1 MLRLIFYEIRKNYL
15 RRYILVSIV
24 LFVILNTCMIY
35 REYLI
40 GDGIFDSYFM
50 PHSNDTKK
58 DWEFY
63 HHMHKQLDGPLTTEK
78 AKFVYEE
85 YERLSSLTADGTYK
99 NKQFDNTYTGRIFN
113 DYVMITKYFYNPMKY
128 AANYENHIREA
139 VERAKENVDFY
150 SKYKNKLEL
159 AKSKYIVNHY
169 SGRKITV
176 FYDGKPWE
184 LLFNYRF
191 SDLLILFL
199 LLLGLV
205 PIYVN
210 EKETQMEDLILSSR
224 KGKTNMGMAKMLS
237 IVVYIAFLLL
247 IFSTL
252 NLATFRVLYR
262 LSGFEMPVYAIE
274 AYQYTPISIS
284 VGSFYI
290 LLQVIKLVG
299 FVAIG
304 SWLCF
309 LSTLFQRTLFPY
321 MLSFLLM
328 VGGIFTSGYY
338 ASIETGKTILSLLSP
353 FTLLKGHELL
363 MKLLGMN
370 IGNTFVLK
378 LTICLSIQLIL
389 SVLLYFMIRLFSTRG
404 KISRK
409 SLFLVKEGV

>member
-35 REYLI
+35 RGYLI
-40 GDGIFDSYFM
+40 GDGIMGYFM
-50 PHSNDTKK
+50 PHSNETKK

-63 HHMHKQLDGPLTTEK
+63 HRMHKQLDGPLTTEK
-78 AKFVYEE
+78 AKFVNEE
-85 YERLSSLTADGTYK
+85 YNRLSSLTADGTYK
-99 NKQFDNTYTGRIFN
+99 NKQFDNTYTGGIFN
-113 DYVMITKYFYNPMKY
+113 DYVMISKYFYDPMKY
-128 AANYENHIREA
+128 AANYENHIGEV

-224 KGKTNMGMAKMLS
+224 KGKRNMGMAKMLS
-237 IVVYIAFLLL
+237 IVVYITFLLL

-252 NLATFRVLYR
+252 NLVTFSVLYR

-274 AYQYTPISIS
+274 AYQYTPISLS

-304 SWLCF
+304 IWLCF

-321 MLSFLLM
+321 MLSFLLII
-328 VGGIFTSGYY
+328 GGIFTSGYF

-353 FTLLKGHELL
+353 FTLLKGNELL

-370 IGNTFVLK
+370 IGNTFVLR

-389 SVLLYFMIRLFSTRG
+389 LVLLYFMIRLISTRG
-404 KISRK
+404 KLSRK
-409 SLFLVKEGV
+409 SLFPVKEGV

>member
-1 MLRLIFYEIRKNYL
+1 MLRLVYYEIRKNYL
-15 RRYILVSIV
+15 RRYILAAIV

-35 REYLI
+35 RGYLI
-40 GDGIFDSYFM
+40 GDGLMGYFM
-50 PHSNDTKK
+50 PHSNETKK

-63 HHMHKQLDGPLTTEK
+63 HRMHKQLDGPLTTEK
-78 AKFVYEE
+78 ARFVYEE
-85 YERLSSLTADGTYK
+85 YERLSSLTTDGTFR
-99 NKQFDNTYTGRIFN
+99 NKQFDNTYTGYIYS
-113 DYVMITKYFYNPMKY
+113 DYRMIAQYFYHPMKY
-128 AANYENHIREA
+128 AANYESHLGEV

-169 SGRKITV
+169 NGRKITV

-191 SDLLILFL
+191 SDLLILLL

-210 EKETQMEDLILSSR
+210 EKETRMEDLILSSR
-224 KGKTNMGMAKMLS
+224 KGKGNMGMAKMLS

-252 NLATFRVLYR
+252 NVATFGVLYR
-262 LSGFEMPVYAIE
+262 LSGSEMPVYAIE
-274 AYQYTPISIS
+274 AYQYTPISLS

-299 FVAIG
+299 FLAIG

-309 LSTLFQRTLFPY
+309 LSTWFQRTLYPY
-321 MLSFLLM
+321 MLSLLLM
-328 VGGIFTSGYY
+328 VGGIFTSGYL

-353 FTLLKGHELL
+353 FTLLKGNELL
-363 MKLLGMN
+363 MKLLGIN
-370 IGNTFVLK
+370 IGNAFVLR
-378 LTICLSIQLIL
+378 LTICLVIQLML
-389 SVLLYFMIRLFSTRG
+389 SVLLYFMIRLFSTRV
-404 KISRK
+404 KLSRR
-409 SLFLVKEGV
+409 SLFPVKEGV